1 MYLVLEPS
9 RYMRSTTA
17 GFTLIETLIVVA
29 LIAILAGVS
38 APVVAGGM
46 ARYNLTTAGQQVAST
61 IRSARFQAVGRNT
74 DVRVVFNAGAGT
86 YEKEA
91 WNPVTMV
98 WDDIDAIGTLPSG
111 VSFGAGVP
119 ANIEF
124 ESDGRLPAGAVA
136 TAIAVTDEYEQTRT
150 ITVQPNGRIQLQ

>member
-9 RYMRSTTA
+9 RFMRSTAA

-29 LIAILAGVS
+29 LVAILAGVS
-38 APVVAGGM
+38 APIVAGGM

-61 IRSARFQAVGRNT
+61 MRSARFQAVGRNT
-74 DVRVVFNAGAGT
+74 PVRVVLDAGAGT
-86 YEKEA
+86 YEREA
-91 WNPVTMV
+91 RDPITALWES
-98 WDDIDAIGTLPSG
+98 ISEAALLPSG
-111 VSFGAGVP
+111 VTIADGAP

-124 ESDGRLPAGAVA
+124 RSDGRLFVAVA
-136 TAIAVTDEYEQTRT
+136 TSIVLTDEYDQTRT